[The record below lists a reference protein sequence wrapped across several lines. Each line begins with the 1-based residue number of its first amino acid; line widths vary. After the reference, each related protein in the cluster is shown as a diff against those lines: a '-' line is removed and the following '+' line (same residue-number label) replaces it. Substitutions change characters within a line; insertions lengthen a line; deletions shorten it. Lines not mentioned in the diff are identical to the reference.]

1 MILFNILSALRDICW
16 PHCQSEAPALTSP
29 VKRVATKSEEDKE
42 STVKE
47 GGRWKKGAHVIGRN
61 DRLSKNDTAHYHTQ
75 SAM

>member
-29 VKRVATKSEEDKE
+29 VERGEEKSEEDKE

-47 GGRWKKGAHVIGRN
+47 DGRWKKEARVSRRN